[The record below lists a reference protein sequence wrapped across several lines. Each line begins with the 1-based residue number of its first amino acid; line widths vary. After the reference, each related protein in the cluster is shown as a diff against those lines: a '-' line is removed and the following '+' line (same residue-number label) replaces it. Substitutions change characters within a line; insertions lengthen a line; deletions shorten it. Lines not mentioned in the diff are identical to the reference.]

1 MQNNNNFRYIIV
13 DAEPPYK
20 ISVWTK
26 QSYQPPRIKE
36 IYIAMRTL
44 QHQGHFGTLRML
56 AICVKKS
63 IMRCLRP
70 SQQQLTTETFH
81 TPEDLSMFEHW
92 AKALAD
98 GQPTKLK
105 V

>member
-1 MQNNNNFRYIIV
+1 MQNSNNFRYIIV

-26 QSYQPPRIKE
+26 QGYQPPRIKE

-44 QHQGHFGTLRML
+44 KHQGHFGTLRML

-63 IMRCLRP
+63 IMRCFRP
-70 SQQQLTTETFH
+70 SQQQLITETFH

-98 GQPTKLK
+98 GQSTKLK